1 MLPGVGISEIVVIA
15 VVALLA
21 FDAEEW
27 PDIMRKLGIFAAHV
41 NRYVQ
46 GMWQGMHGK

>member
-1 MLPGVGISEIVVIA
+1 MLPGVGIGEILVIA

-21 FDAEEW
+21 FDADEW
-27 PDIMRKLGIFAAHV
+27 PDMMRKAGIMMAHL